1 MGSPEHR
8 WEKQTAMSGNGC
20 FYQRCERFSLDFEM
34 FKVDG
39 GPSVLTKDLDGVIF
53 GDGQGEA

>member
-1 MGSPEHR
+1 MG
-8 WEKQTAMSGNGC
+8 KTNCYVCNGC
-20 FYQRCERFSLDFEM
+20 FYQRCERFGLDFEM

-39 GPSVLTKDLDGVIF
+39 GPPVLTKDLDGVIF